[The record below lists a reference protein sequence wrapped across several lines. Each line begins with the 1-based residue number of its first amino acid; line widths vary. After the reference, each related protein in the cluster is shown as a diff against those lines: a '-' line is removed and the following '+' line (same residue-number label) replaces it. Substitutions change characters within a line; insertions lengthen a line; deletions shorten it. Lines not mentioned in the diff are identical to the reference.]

1 MSPDPPWYINTNW
14 ILIQQPLSSWHSKTF
29 KYNDE
34 KTSHLYL
41 TYLSFW
47 QSLHKNQ
54 KPTVNLG
61 FKNAYR
67 KVKVYNRYPWTKFG
81 HGDTGENFRMSPT
94 FLSLTTVTNMA
105 HLADFTYSDLQ
116 IQNIP
121 SILAIDNQQ

>member
-67 KVKVYNRYPWTKFG
+67 KVEVYNRYPWTKFG

-94 FLSLTTVTNMA
+94 FLSLTTVTIIDGEFI
-105 HLADFTYSDLQ
+105 L
-116 IQNIP
+116 P
-121 SILAIDNQQ
+121 SVYLVGSI